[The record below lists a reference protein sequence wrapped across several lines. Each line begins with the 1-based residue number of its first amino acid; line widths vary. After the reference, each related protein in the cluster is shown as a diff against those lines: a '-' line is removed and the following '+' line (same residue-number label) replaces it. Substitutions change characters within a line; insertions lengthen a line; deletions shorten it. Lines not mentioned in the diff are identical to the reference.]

1 MCIRDRYED
10 KQGRKQI
17 NYKKFVDAFAA
28 INQIVFCKGTFYTPK
43 GAVPVQ
49 SIRREISNTLANMG
63 WTKDV
68 YKRQKENE
76 AARIKEYLSYLLDGQ
91 KIETARNKIS
101 WRTSKQV
108 HITDVSQV
116 LSHEAYIKPRKY
128 DESEINKTAV
138 KEALQSGINVPG
150 AELVTNL
157 NLQIK

>member
-1 MCIRDRYED
+1 MKLYDID
-10 KQGRKQI
+10 KAI
-17 NYKKFVDAFAA
+17 SECVDAETGEVIDFEKLEALQMERQA
-28 INQIVFCKGTFYTPK
+28 KIDNIACWYKSLLSDAEGIKKVKE
-43 GAVPVQ
+43 A
-49 SIRREISNTLANMG
+49 LAQ
-63 WTKDV
+63 
-68 YKRQKENE
+68 RQKAKENE

-91 KIETARNKIS
+91 KLETARNKIN

-116 LSHEAYIKPRKY
+116 LSNEAYIKPRKC

-138 KEALQSGINVPG
+138 KEALLAGENVPG

>member
-1 MCIRDRYED
+1 MMKLYDID
-10 KQGRKQI
+10 KSI
-17 NYKKFVDAFAA
+17 SDCVDAETGEV
-28 INQIVFCKGTFYTPK
+28 IDIEKLESLQME
-43 GAVPVQ
+43 
-49 SIRREISNTLANMG
+49 REQKIDNIACWYKSLVADAEGIKKEKDALAQ
-63 WTKDV
+63 
-68 YKRQKENE
+68 RQKSKENE

>member
-1 MCIRDRYED
+1 MKLYDID
-10 KQGRKQI
+10 KSI
-17 NYKKFVDAFAA
+17 SDCVDAETGEV
-28 INQIVFCKGTFYTPK
+28 IDIEKLESLQME
-43 GAVPVQ
+43 
-49 SIRREISNTLANMG
+49 REQKIDNIACWYKSLVADAEGIKKEKDALAQ
-63 WTKDV
+63 
-68 YKRQKENE
+68 RQKSKENE